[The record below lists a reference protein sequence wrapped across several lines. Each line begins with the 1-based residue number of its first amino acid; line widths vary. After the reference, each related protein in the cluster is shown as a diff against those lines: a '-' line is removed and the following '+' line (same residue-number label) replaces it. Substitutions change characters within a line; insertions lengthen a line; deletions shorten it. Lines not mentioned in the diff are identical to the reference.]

1 MFNYTKGTHD
11 TLVGH
16 VTHHANPMHTVWC
29 LVRGR
34 NVARVAPL
42 CVDAAYGLLFHFQPR
57 RALTPRV
64 TYLATVY
71 AVTHDFSPVVLQVQS
86 SPPCL

>member
-1 MFNYTKGTHD
+1 
-11 TLVGH
+11 
-16 VTHHANPMHTVWC
+16 MHTVWC

-57 RALTPRV
+57 RALTPRA
-64 TYLATVY
+64 TYSATLY
-71 AVTHDFSPVVLQVQS
+71 AVTHGFSPVVLHDPS
-86 SPPCL
+86 SFKTAKRVRVRVRVKGER

>member
-1 MFNYTKGTHD
+1 
-11 TLVGH
+11 
-16 VTHHANPMHTVWC
+16 MHTV
-29 LVRGR
+29 VPGAGGR
-34 NVARVAPL
+34 IVEPAAGAIV
-42 CVDAAYGLLFHFQPR
+42 CVDAAYGLFLHSQPR